1 MTTSP
6 FQRVQPGDLIT
17 AAMVNGLFDQ
27 FDALEL
33 RVEEL
38 EAGTSSPPTPSIG
51 AVVITSVTP
60 QPVQSGNALTIN
72 GQNFGFSAGGNTV
85 LFNGVP
91 ALDYRGVQSDTK
103 LVVGVPDI
111 PGPLPPSGGTVTLVV
126 SNALTS
132 ATRGITVVPAPAQ
145 QEGNV
150 DVLFDGAD
158 PDPITSGTT
167 NDFQFHLFSRA
178 SLPAEVTVTADVGGQ
193 TWTAAI
199 LDEGKNASDGVF
211 TLNHT
216 GDTKTFYVR
225 VTIPSATNGTPFS
238 LTVDVAGDGI
248 SNSSG
253 ELDYSVGQFADP
265 DTTFTLAPDA
275 ASGSVSGSTI
285 TASAGGAVTGT
296 PVSISGDFTVAG
308 LYDCSLALVPPAAAG
323 WTINL
328 ASPGP
333 PDHKLSVQDADL
345 KGTGTPKHA
354 LETIQF
360 RVKPASAATAAA
372 QVRLTILRE
381 GETKQRTLTLD
392 LHAAA

>member
-51 AVVITSVTP
+51 AVVIGSVTP

-91 ALDYRGVQSDTK
+91 ALDYRGLQSDTK

-199 LDEGKNASDGVF
+199 LDEGKSASDGTF

-238 LTVDVAGDGI
+238 LTVNVAGDGI

-253 ELDYSVGQFADP
+253 QLDYSVGQFADP
-265 DTTFTLAPDA
+265 DTTFTLAPDT
-275 ASGSVSGSTI
+275 SVGSVSGNTV
-285 TASAGGAVTGT
+285 TANHAGPVTGT
-296 PVSISGDFTVAG
+296 PVSVTGEFTVVGTYVCA
-308 LYDCSLALVPPAAAG
+308 LTLVPPAAPG

-333 PDHKLSVQDADL
+333 PDHTLSVQDSDL
-345 KGTGTPKHA
+345 TGSPRQA
-354 LETIQF
+354 PETIQF
-360 RVKPASAATAAA
+360 RVKPASAGTAPA
-372 QVRLTILRE
+372 QVRLTVQRG

-392 LHAAA
+392 LNAA